1 MILAA
6 LRSYALLCGNR
17 CVVQATASA
26 VTESYAADPMDQDE
40 GSLSLTASLPLI
52 VAASESCSTDS
63 ASLSEEVFVAAPSQ
77 DSTEQLEYAIPFQHS
92 RKRVRVCLLYSTMAT
107 STMPCHTMTW
117 SSLSYLCLISLCPMC
132 MYLIQAEI
140 RKANSSQK

>member
-17 CVVQATASA
+17 CVVQATAAA

-63 ASLSEEVFVAAPSQ
+63 ASLSEEVLVAAPSQ

-92 RKRVRVCLLYSTMAT
+92 RKRVRVCLLYSTM
-107 STMPCHTMTW
+107 SYHTMSW
-117 SSLSYLCLISLCPMC
+117 SSLSYLLISICPMC
-132 MYLIQAEI
+132 MYLTQAEI

>member
-17 CVVQATASA
+17 CVVQATAAA

-52 VAASESCSTDS
+52 IAASESCSTDS
-63 ASLSEEVFVAAPSQ
+63 ASLSEEVLVAAPSQ

-92 RKRVRVCLLYSTMAT
+92 RKRVRVCLLYSTMSYHT
-107 STMPCHTMTW
+107 IPCRGAACPIC
-117 SSLSYLCLISLCPMC
+117 SYLFVPCVCTSPRLRYAKLIPLRS
-132 MYLIQAEI
+132 
-140 RKANSSQK
+140 RKR